1 MAFRFQLFV
10 LRSSRA
16 IVEQN
21 AAGNWELI
29 ALSPQFH
36 LGTLPGLHLPESTS

>member
-21 AAGNWELI
+21 VAGNWELI
-29 ALSPQFH
+29 ALTPQFH
-36 LGTLPGLHLPESTS
+36 LGTLPRLHFPESAS